1 MLDGPEGGYVMVLE
15 ISALMVAIAFVIL
28 TFFLIRTLQSV
39 KGSLDEVTQTLGQM
53 KIEVRE
59 IGDEVKE
66 VVENANEMAVDLRA
80 KLTKLDHLFSSV
92 NDVGQVVHE
101 VTATLKES
109 ATGLIASFKRPKNG
123 PIRTQR
129 TDRWHSILDG
139 IVVAADIWQQ
149 MRSTRSQASG
159 TRISE

>member
-1 MLDGPEGGYVMVLE
+1 MLLE

-39 KGSLDEVTQTLGQM
+39 RGSLDEVTQTLGQM

-59 IGDEVKE
+59 IGEEVKE
-66 VVENANEMAVDLRA
+66 VVESANEMADDLRT
-80 KLTKLDHLFSSV
+80 KLTKLDHLFNSV

-101 VTATLKES
+101 ITSTVKES
-109 ATGLIASFKRPKNG
+109 ATSLIATFKQPKNS
-123 PIRTQR
+123 PIRPQR

-139 IVVAADIWQQ
+139 VMVATDIWQR
-149 MRSTRSQASG
+149 MRAARSPASG
-159 TRISE
+159 TRLSD